1 MGGTVTLRFLGRETG
16 GGGCPALFETD
27 HGTFVIQGWGVTDPA
42 VLAALGE
49 VPSHETVIEVPKRLM
64 RHLPEGTQMKAP
76 TDDDWD
82 DLFASVRHSACHVEM
97 RDTYAVGEEADAFAA
112 FLAGRPFDQAQN
124 ARVWGRWRELVRRET
139 ARGVKFRRVRIVSE
153 PVTAYTRFLYA
164 TATEPNIGAGEQI
177 RWLPRRLA
185 SQIALPGNDFWLLD
199 DERVIFNLF
208 TGDGDW
214 AGQETAEALHV
225 VELCRS
231 AFEAVWSAAIP
242 HEDYSI
248 T

>member
-1 MGGTVTLRFLGRETG
+1 VTLRFLGRETG
-16 GGGCPALFETD
+16 GGGCPTLYETD

-49 VPSHETVIEVPKRLM
+49 VPGHELVIEVPKRLM
-64 RHLPEGTQMKAP
+64 RHLPEETQMQIP

-82 DLFASVRHSACHVEM
+82 ELFASVHRSACHLEM

-112 FLAGRPFDQAQN
+112 FLAGRPFDETQN
-124 ARVWGRWRELVRRET
+124 AKVWGRWRELVRRNT
-139 ARGVKFRRVRIVSE
+139 ARGVCFRRARIVSE
-153 PVTAYTRFLYA
+153 PVTAYTRFLHD
-164 TATEPNIGAGEQI
+164 TATKPNIEAGEQI

-185 SQIALPGNDFWLLD
+185 SPIALPGNDFWLFD
-199 DERVIFNLF
+199 DARVIFNLF

-214 AGQETAEALHV
+214 AGQEETDDPRV

-231 AFEAVWSAAIP
+231 GFEAVWSAATP
-242 HEDYSI
+242 HENYAI
-248 T
+248 I